1 MSYLPHYQWAI
12 LLFCSLVYFCLS
24 FVRPKFGTAA
34 AALIGYLGCN
44 AVWQWVW
51 VHNRYF
57 PLNPYD
63 QMAIRYFAADSLCR
77 LLIVILPLMLL
88 TKRNLEVYG
97 KMGVEVF
104 VYVNSLLVLAQF
116 LIHRCAVDNSCGG
129 LGNPSIIVGAS
140 VCALPVISK
149 DLKNSW
155 PIILLVGLA
164 VLASKSSVALGLFAA
179 FLLFSFM
186 GRFTVLAIAASIAPL
201 IVGYFIL
208 GKEVLFSSSD
218 RFMLWEYMMERWNVW
233 WNYAYGT
240 GFGTYHVMSINLQN
254 CEELAR
260 NAGLVMQEMTGCG
273 TVAPG
278 SHWNAMHND
287 WLQMI
292 FEGGIVGAFLMV
304 ATYLTAL
311 YKVVCEGRWE
321 LAVSIILFGLYLG
334 VNPGL
339 HHALPALFGA
349 WLFVHALRQ
358 PTRGACLCLA

>member
-12 LLFCSLVYFCLS
+12 LLFCSLAYFCVS
-24 FVRPKFGTAA
+24 FVKPKYGTSS

-44 AVWQWVW
+44 AIWQWVW
-51 VHNRYF
+51 VNNRYF

-77 LLIVILPLMLL
+77 LLLVLLPLMLL

-104 VYVNSLLVLAQF
+104 VYVNSLMVLIQF

-140 VCALPVISK
+140 ICALPVIAK
-149 DLKNSW
+149 DLKKSW
-155 PIILLVGLA
+155 PIILLVGLSA
-164 VLASKSSVALGLFAA
+164 IASKSSVALGLFG
-179 FLLFSFM
+179 LYLMFSLM
-186 GRFTVLAIAASIAPL
+186 GRYAILGIAASIAPL
-201 IVGYFIL
+201 VIGYFLL
-208 GKEVLFSSSD
+208 GKDTLLGSSG
-218 RFMLWEYMMERWNVW
+218 RFMLWEYMMSKWAVW
-233 WNYAYGT
+233 WNLPMGT
-240 GFGTYHVMSINLQN
+240 GWGTYHVFSINLQAADN
-254 CEELAR
+254 I
-260 NAGLVMQEMTGCG
+260 
-273 TVAPG
+273 APG
-278 SHWNAMHND
+278 AYWNTLHND
-287 WLQMI
+287 WLQMV
-292 FEGGIVGAFLMV
+292 FEGGVVGAFLMV

-311 YKVVCEGRWE
+311 YKVVCEHRWE
-321 LAVSIILFGLYLG
+321 LAVSILLFGLYLG

-339 HHALPALFGA
+339 HHAIPSLFGA